1 MQVLEGPTPITA
13 PYWNSVFVNHR
24 PCLCLMRKGSFFLF
38 SGSTWRKIR
47 GKSVFSSNTR
57 VTLPNFSGSKFS
69 HYPTRR
75 AHTLAR
81 GSQENEQE
89 ISGFVS
95 QKWHS
100 KIFKLTGFFLF
111 SKYFRYTFSRN
122 VVFRYCLE
130 FFSIRTFSSLR
141 KKLNHATRTQVRSLT
156 ITLAFRSSVSKL
168 ISLLGED
175 SL

>member
-1 MQVLEGPTPITA
+1 MPYEKRLFFPIFGF
-13 PYWNSVFVNHR
+13 NVEKNQ
-24 PCLCLMRKGSFFLF
+24 
-38 SGSTWRKIR
+38 RKISIFIKYPSHTAEFFR
-47 GKSVFSSNTR
+47 LKILSLSNATC
-57 VTLPNFSGSKFS
+57 T
-69 HYPTRR
+69 
-75 AHTLAR
+75 HTLAR

-130 FFSIRTFSSLR
+130 FFSIRAFSSLR